1 MYDFYSDTK
10 TKPSNAMLEYALGR
24 SFGDEQKDEDPTTLE
39 LCERVARL
47 LGKESAVF
55 LPSGTMCNEIA
66 IAVQTSPGDEILC
79 DRSCH
84 IINLEGGAPA
94 AMSGV
99 MVHPLDG
106 KYGQFTEKDIMQAL
120 RPKSRHMPISR
131 MLCAE
136 QTVNLGGGGVWPLEK
151 LDSVAQ
157 VAKKSGLSTHL
168 DGARLLNACAKTG
181 ISAARY
187 SREYDSCWIDF
198 TKGLGAPVGAVL
210 AGSAEFIEAAWRVKQ
225 RIGGAMRQSGV
236 IASFCLYSLENNVE
250 RLVEDHALAT
260 IISDSLGNLPGIVNI
275 LPVETNIIIADLA
288 ADAPSA
294 AELVSKLSK
303 ESIHIGEF
311 GEKRIRI
318 VTHLDV
324 NTKAAEHLIG
334 ALSNHLGNI
343 SR

>member
-10 TKPSNAMLEYALGR
+10 TKPSNAMLEYALGCT
-24 SFGDEQKDEDPTTLE
+24 FGDEQKDEDPTTLE

-66 IAVQTSPGDEILC
+66 ITVQTSPGDEILC

-84 IINLEGGAPA
+84 IINFEGGAPA

-99 MVHPLDG
+99 MIHPLDG
-106 KYGQFTEKDIMQAL
+106 EYGQFTEKDVVQAL

-236 IASFCLYSLENNVE
+236 IASFCLYALENNVE

-260 IISDSLGNLPGIVNI
+260 KISDSLGSFPGIVNV

-294 AELVSKLSK
+294 AQLVSKLRE
-303 ESIHIGEF
+303 ESIHIGAF

-324 NTKAAEHLIG
+324 NAKAASHLIE
-334 ALSNHLGNI
+334 ALSNHLGGI
-343 SR
+343 SG

>member
-10 TKPSNAMLEYALGR
+10 TKPSNAMLKYALGR

-39 LCERVARL
+39 LCERVAGL

-136 QTVNLGGGGVWPLEK
+136 QTVNLGGGAVWPLEK

-210 AGSAEFIEAAWRVKQ
+210 AGSSEFIEAAWRVKQ

-236 IASFCLYSLENNVE
+236 IASFCLYALENNVE
-250 RLVEDHALAT
+250 RLAEDHALAT
-260 IISDSLGNLPGIVNI
+260 KISGSLGNLPGIVNI

-288 ADAPSA
+288 AGAPSA
-294 AELVSKLSK
+294 AELVSKLSE
-303 ESIHIGEF
+303 ESIHIGVF

-324 NTKAAEHLIG
+324 NTKAAGHLIE
-334 ALSNHLGNI
+334 ALSNHLGKI
-343 SR
+343 SG

>member
-10 TKPSNAMLEYALGR
+10 TKPSNAMLKYALGR

-136 QTVNLGGGGVWPLEK
+136 QTVNLGGGAVWPLEK

-210 AGSAEFIEAAWRVKQ
+210 AGSSEFIEAAWRVKQ

-236 IASFCLYSLENNVE
+236 IASFCLYALENNVE
-250 RLVEDHALAT
+250 RLAEDHALAT
-260 IISDSLGNLPGIVNI
+260 KISGSLGNLPGIVNI

-288 ADAPSA
+288 AGAPSA
-294 AELVSKLSK
+294 AELVSKLSE
-303 ESIHIGEF
+303 ESIHIGVF

-324 NTKAAEHLIG
+324 NTKAAGHLIE
-334 ALSNHLGNI
+334 ALSNHLGKI
-343 SR
+343 SG

>member
-39 LCERVARL
+39 LCERVAGL

-136 QTVNLGGGGVWPLEK
+136 QTVNLGGGAVWPLEK

-210 AGSAEFIEAAWRVKQ
+210 AGSSEFIEAAWRVKQ

-236 IASFCLYSLENNVE
+236 IASFCLYALENNVE
-250 RLVEDHALAT
+250 RLAEDHALAT
-260 IISDSLGNLPGIVNI
+260 KISGYLGNLPGIVNI

-288 ADAPSA
+288 AGAPSA
-294 AELVSKLSK
+294 AELVSKLSE
-303 ESIHIGEF
+303 ESIHIGVF

-324 NTKAAEHLIG
+324 NTKAAGHLIE
-334 ALSNHLGNI
+334 ALSNHLGKI
-343 SR
+343 SG